1 MAGKFP
7 LAYSNIAT
15 YGNVT
20 NNANPYFYI
29 HTSSNTSIFTSEDP
43 AVFDTYTFSTNPGD
57 ADAANQSYT
66 LIFVKNMGA
75 AASNVTINNIEIN
88 TGVSNTNPFSLV
100 EDLADLH
107 AEAFQGKANN
117 ILTPSAFND
126 LNGAAG
132 ETNVKLTSDP
142 LGYLKI
148 DSATNDVTQTSFDG
162 SGVKYIPFYN
172 PKNHI
177 DDAEH
182 GMRGV
187 EISATAVGDTT
198 YPEYAAFIIKC
209 APTTDMDIED
219 ATLEIS
225 FSSPSEL
232 AYTINLGVTSYRK
245 GSLKYE
251 QGFWNTFSG
260 TLTPVNGAQG
270 SIATTKS
277 FVTASVAYD
286 TTLDVFPNANLP
298 STNIADNYV
307 LNTPAFDDSVDI
319 KDTVNVGFFPF
330 GYPHS
335 TATAHIT
342 SPVTGVNYSHIYVKA
357 YDETANTGGIRFLSQ
372 NNSDTTYTN
381 LPSSGASVNTAAFKM
396 SHLHNDNELSYMS
409 QPSTITNF
417 TPTFLSTNTSAY
429 TYTMAESESIYARVV
444 VDDTHA
450 NLASA
455 VNYRNTTT
463 APFLHPDIGTHFT
476 TDSSQQNRRTLV
488 AGLPMFHNPFFISET
503 SAAEGEGNG
512 ETVDQDNLFI
522 TFGNYNVWSTN
533 VATATKYCRFDDTSN
548 LTGPDAAYGK
558 TSRLGNHLISELIHS
573 QSAKPNAAYSTEYK
587 ETAIGARVSD
597 GSFIGATDGS
607 VKATVY
613 KHKYIADAFI
623 MPKETGAQTGTATM
637 ELQFNNLSG
646 LNEFNADEFYW
657 TDGTQNTEKTTTGN
671 ATAGVLAT
679 TIKPVEFNNTNFK
692 PSLVKSQDNETTIV
706 DPLITFADANTTIA
720 WTDLSTSSGYAT
732 DAQKKTVNASI
743 THTRDFVAYY
753 DSINWNGTDSLTT
766 STTIDALG
774 RLIDTSTI
782 TLSAGICNVHIG
794 NGGVTQQYSGDLSN
808 NNIKFYHYALNFSPK
823 WKGFIQVSSGG
834 SLGGNSDETQTLYV
848 TNYAGTNRFGTHA
861 GSGTRTAYALSHV
874 DAAMQ
879 STAVTTSGDTHGLTD
894 GVTGIKHEYA
904 NVALSDAANFYYR
917 RYPLNGQCCWKYEKY
932 WKEKIINFNATDKHG
947 PIPGPLAEGR
957 FSSGSAVSLHK
968 ETHIAFHNQVY
979 AGTANS
985 INSTRGRYEAYIHF
999 NLQNSSHFHAQLL
1012 SIDIENR
1019 VGTAGL
1025 PGGSLSD
1032 TSADAAFGD
1041 PRYIGGVAANGVYKT
1056 ALHPSS
1062 GENNWSAPHVGGGNS
1077 PTLTI
1082 SVTVQN
1088 GGECTHSANAAII
1101 ENMIVEDSGSNTK
1114 IPADTT
1120 LKVYNSTRFDLYNAS
1135 GVKRTDATNGTYDVV
1150 LDYPK
1155 PDYVIWDIVTKKEL
1169 TSDLVSMYNVSN
1181 SNDVTD
1187 VGLKYANAAANDLSS
1202 GDVNPYKAAKN
1213 PAVNYANMEFC
1224 QVDNDSGN
1232 IITYKETGS
1241 FPPLDTI
1248 AQSGSYKTNTLYH
1261 KYETTPAGTNTKDI
1275 SSWRPCVYFAV
1286 DNTALGGATNNE
1298 IDSAKYINR
1307 LRIRYIVHD
1316 PLDAYGT
1323 NQEGITN
1330 SSITPSDYQSASGSE
1345 DVNVY
1350 EDTYL
1355 IAVDFSN
1362 ITPEARIYDVE
1373 NNESEDGATINF
1385 GTLQVG

>member
-15 YGNVT
+15 YGTDT

-57 ADAANQSYT
+57 TDAPNQSYT

-75 AASNVTINNIEIN
+75 DGSNVTINDISIN
-88 TGVSNTNPFSLV
+88 ASSSGENPFTLVKSLTT
-100 EDLADLH
+100 LH
-107 AEAFQGKANN
+107 AEAFQGKADN
-117 ILTPSAFND
+117 ILAPSTFNA
-126 LNGAAG
+126 LNGAGG
-132 ETNVKLTSDP
+132 ESNVKLAHDP

-148 DSATNDVTQTSFDG
+148 EASSGNITQDSFDG
-162 SGVKYIPFYN
+162 TGVKYIPFYDPENN
-172 PKNHI
+172 PI
-177 DDAEH
+177 TEH
-182 GMRGV
+182 GMLG
-187 EISATAVGDTT
+187 EGIGATAVGSTT

-209 APTTDMDIED
+209 SPTTEMDIED
-219 ATLEIS
+219 AELVIS

-232 AYTINLGVTSYRK
+232 SYTINLGVTSYRK

-251 QGFWNTFSG
+251 QGFWSSLSG
-260 TLTPVNGAQG
+260 TLTAVNGVQG
-270 SIATTKS
+270 SIATVKNY
-277 FVTASVAYD
+277 VTASASYN
-286 TTLDVFPNANLP
+286 TTLGSFPNANLP
-298 STNIADNYV
+298 STNIDSNYL
-307 LNTPAFDDSVDI
+307 LNTPAFDDTVDI

-330 GYPHS
+330 GYPHA

-342 SPVTGVNYSHIYVKA
+342 DAATGVNYGHIYVKA

-381 LPSSGASVNTAAFKM
+381 LPSQNGLSADTDAFKM
-396 SHLHNDNELSYMS
+396 SHVHNNNELSYMS
-409 QPSTITNF
+409 QPTTLTNI
-417 TPTFLSTNTSAY
+417 TPTFLSTNTESY
-429 TYTMAESESIYARVV
+429 TFTFAPDDAIYARIVI
-444 VDDTHA
+444 DDAHS
-450 NLASA
+450 NFASA
-455 VNYRNTTT
+455 VNYRNTST
-463 APFLHPDIGTHFT
+463 APFLHPDTGNHFT
-476 TDSSQQNRRTLV
+476 TNQSQQNRRTLV
-488 AGLPMFHNPFFISET
+488 AGLPMFHNPFFISEA
-503 SAAEGEGNG
+503 SAEENGGNG

-533 VATATKYCRFDDTSN
+533 VATATKYCRFDDSSGLN
-548 LTGPDAAYGK
+548 GVDAAYSK
-558 TSRLGNHLISELIHS
+558 TSRLGSFLISELIHS
-573 QSAKPNAAYSTEYK
+573 QNDKPNAAYSTEYK
-587 ETAIGARVSD
+587 ETSIGARVGD
-597 GSFIGATDGS
+597 GNFIGATDGS

-613 KHKYIADAFI
+613 KHKYISDAFI

-646 LNEFNADEFYW
+646 LNGFNADEFYW
-657 TDGTQNTEKTTTGN
+657 TDATQNTEKERTGN
-671 ATAGVLAT
+671 TIEGVSAATF
-679 TIKPVEFNNTNFK
+679 KPIEFSNTNFK
-692 PSLVKSQDNETTIV
+692 PSLVKSQDSATTIV
-706 DPLITFADANTTIA
+706 DPTTTFADATTTIP
-720 WTDLSTSSGYAT
+720 WTDLSTGKGYAT

-743 THTRDFVAYY
+743 THERDSVTYY
-753 DSINWNGTDSLTT
+753 NSINWNGTDPLGTNS
-766 STTIDALG
+766 TIDALG
-774 RLIDTSTI
+774 RLIDESTI
-782 TLSAGICNVHIG
+782 TLNAGICNVHIG
-794 NGGVTQQYSGDLSN
+794 NGGVTQQYSGDLSSN
-808 NNIKFYHYALNFSPK
+808 NLKFHHYALNFSPK
-823 WKGFIQVSSGG
+823 WKGFIQVTNG
-834 SLGGNSDETQTLYV
+834 SALGGHSHEQQDLYV

-861 GSGTRTAYALSHV
+861 GSGTRTAYALPHV
-874 DAAMQ
+874 EAAMQ
-879 STAVTTSGDTHGLTD
+879 STAVTTSNDTHGLTD

-917 RYPLNGQCCWKYEKY
+917 KYPLNGQCCWKYEKY
-932 WKEKIINFNATDKHG
+932 WKEKILNFNATDKHG

-968 ETHIAFHNQVY
+968 EPHIAYHKQVY

-985 INSTRGRYEAYIHF
+985 INSTRNRYEAYIHF
-999 NLQNSSHFHAQLL
+999 NIQNSSHFHAQLL

-1025 PGGSLSD
+1025 PGNQLSD
-1032 TSADAAFGD
+1032 TTLAASFGD

-1056 ALHPSS
+1056 ALHPNS
-1062 GENNWSAPHVGGGNS
+1062 GENDWSAPHVGGGDS

-1082 SVTVQN
+1082 TVTVAN

-1101 ENMIVEDSGSNTK
+1101 ENMIVEDSGSNTN
-1114 IPADTT
+1114 IPGSTT
-1120 LKVYNSTRFDLYNAS
+1120 LKVYNSTRFDLYNSS
-1135 GVKRTDATNGTYDVV
+1135 GVKRTDATNGTYNVV

-1155 PDYVIWDIVTKKEL
+1155 PNYVIWDMVTKKA
-1169 TSDLVSMYNVSN
+1169 TTGDLVSMYDVSD

-1187 VGLKYANAAANDLSS
+1187 VGLKYANVAANDIGSS
-1202 GDVNPYKAAKN
+1202 AVDPYKAAKN
-1213 PAVNYANMEFC
+1213 PAVNYGNMEFC
-1224 QVDNDSGN
+1224 QVDNSSGN

-1241 FPPLDTI
+1241 FPPLATEG
-1248 AQSGSYKTNTLYH
+1248 QSSSYQTNTLYH
-1261 KYETTPAGTNTKDI
+1261 KYQTTPEGTNTIDI

-1330 SSITPSDYQSASGSE
+1330 TTITPSNYQSAAGSK

-1355 IAVDFSN
+1355 IVVDFSN
-1362 ITPEARIYDVE
+1362 ITPEAKIYDVE
-1373 NNESEDGATINF
+1373 NNESEDGSTINF